1 MPLVE
6 VSNRTAVWHM
16 SKTQLIQ
23 QLESKNVTYNS
34 KESNEELRTR
44 VLQFFPK
51 DKESGKEKDVMSQY
65 VNMIKAKLVAAA
77 ATLKVTVSPT
87 MLKREI
93 LKAIRVHLTGPAR
106 TEVKKE
112 SKVKTEIK
120 TDEVIAFSTN
130 SSTNDQSE
138 DRESQMLTGL
148 AVRRRHP

>member
-34 KESNEELRTR
+34 KESKEELRVR
-44 VLQFFPK
+44 VLQFYP
-51 DKESGKEKDVMSQY
+51 KESGKEKDIMSQY
-65 VNMIKAKLVAAA
+65 VSMNKATLVAAA

-87 MLKREI
+87 MLKGEI
-93 LKAIRVHLTGPAR
+93 LNAIRVHLTGPAR
-106 TEVKKE
+106 KDAKQE

-120 TDEVIAFSTN
+120 TEEAAASSTS
-130 SSTNDQSE
+130 SSTNDQPE
-138 DRESQMLTGL
+138 DRESQMQTGL
-148 AVRRRHP
+148 AGRRRHP